1 MNSRIRIV
9 SIGFLWG
16 WLQGSVL
23 ILAIFFTGHY
33 EIGLVSAILISFF
46 AGRKLY
52 DVESMFRALLL
63 STFVALTFDLLVV
76 IIWAQ
81 LTFVSPAG
89 FQVATFPIPRAD
101 PILTRTLRWR
111 SKLLPH
117 HREQVGE
124 LKDAECS
131 STFGLPAL

>member
-1 MNSRIRIV
+1 M
-9 SIGFLWG
+9 L
-16 WLQGSVL
+16 L
-23 ILAIFFTGHY
+23 LAIFFTGHY

-76 IIWAQ
+76 IIWVQ

-89 FQVATFPIPRAD
+89 FQVAVFLFLAPIQFFIGLLMGALGSVFGGRFLPRF
-101 PILTRTLRWR
+101 RRYG
-111 SKLLPH
+111 K
-117 HREQVGE
+117 
-124 LKDAECS
+124 
-131 STFGLPAL
+131 

>member
-1 MNSRIRIV
+1 VNSRIRIV
-9 SIGFLWG
+9 SIGLLWG

-23 ILAIFFTGHY
+23 LLAIFFTGHY
-33 EIGLVSAILISFF
+33 EIGLVSEILISFF

-89 FQVATFPIPRAD
+89 FQVATFLFLAPIQFLLGLLGGGASSYL
-101 PILTRTLRWR
+101 IIENR
-111 SKLLPH
+111 S
-117 HREQVGE
+117 EN
-124 LKDAECS
+124 
-131 STFGLPAL
+131 